1 MVACLLDTAVI
12 VDVLR
17 KYTPALDWLKGQ
29 PEPGITSVIWME
41 IIEGAWDRRA
51 QEEAVKV
58 LRDFELV
65 PIVQQDFDWSVQQ
78 LLKYQLSHQIGM
90 ADALIAAVSLRLNLP
105 LYTPNLKHYSPM
117 LGNLATK
124 PY

>member
-17 KYTPALDWLKGQ
+17 KHEPALDWLKDQ
-29 PEPGITSVIWME
+29 PEPGITSVVWME
-41 IIEGAWDRRA
+41 IIEGAWNRTA

-58 LRDFELV
+58 LRNFELV
-65 PIVQQDFDWSVQQ
+65 AILQEDHDWAVQQM
-78 LLKYQLSHQIGM
+78 LRYQLSHHIGM
-90 ADALIAAVSLRLNLP
+90 ADALIAAVSHRLGIP
-105 LYTPNLKHYSPM
+105 LYTPNLKHYFPM
-117 LGNLATK
+117 LDHLATK

>member
-1 MVACLLDTAVI
+1 MVTCLLDTAVV

-17 KYTPALDWLKGQ
+17 KYTPALDWLKDQ
-29 PEPGITSVIWME
+29 PEPGITSVVWME
-41 IIEGAWDRRA
+41 IIEGAWNRPA
-51 QEEAVKV
+51 QEEAAKV

-65 PIVQQDFDWSVQQ
+65 PLVQQDFDWAVQQ
-78 LLKYQLSHQIGM
+78 MLKYQLSHQIGM
-90 ADALIAAVSLRLNLP
+90 ADALIAAVSYRLDLP

-117 LGNLATK
+117 LGNRATK

>member
-1 MVACLLDTAVI
+1 MVACLLDTVVI

-17 KYTPALDWLKGQ
+17 KYAPALDWLKDQ
-29 PEPGITSVIWME
+29 PEPGITSVVWME
-41 IIEGAWDRRA
+41 IIEGAWDRAA

-65 PIVQQDFDWSVQQ
+65 PIMQQDLDWAVRQM
-78 LLKYQLSHQIGM
+78 LKYQLSHQIGM
-90 ADALIAAVSLRLNLP
+90 ADALIAAVSHRLDIP

>member
-17 KYTPALDWLKGQ
+17 KHTPALDWLKAQ
-29 PEPGITSVIWME
+29 PDPGITSVVWME
-41 IIEGAWDRRA
+41 IIEGAWDRTA
-51 QEEAVKV
+51 QAEAVKV
-58 LRDFELV
+58 LKNFELV
-65 PIVQQDFDWSVQQ
+65 AIMQEDHDWAVKQ

-90 ADALIAAVSLRLNLP
+90 ADALIAAVSHRLAIP